1 MKKIK
6 QIAIHFLVGLN
17 ILFLLFGCEI
27 QEDFKYKYAD
37 DNSVLNMSALEFI
50 RQNDSLSLL
59 SQAIE
64 IAEFEDLYRKDSEF
78 TFIVPNNQAFRAYLK
93 ENSYSSISDIP
104 LPILRNILRYHIVQ
118 ETVNFN
124 DLDLSPS
131 NKPIAYMTENG
142 QTLFLSHTS
151 TYVGLVNEGTD
162 KQWQIKTSNLVPTNG
177 VIHVVSS
184 IVFYSASTGDVDGV
198 NPDLIQDT
206 IFTKHDAYINGG
218 VESSNNYGSDPLL
231 KIKNV
236 TDNGDYDRKAFL
248 MFDFDELEKE
258 GVVTDLELQLAV
270 SFTHAKGVDL
280 DIYETPST
288 SWTESSLNFDNAVFP
303 VNSRIS
309 SIKTTE
315 VSTFKFDLTDY
326 YKKKAPSGLRS
337 FMLDGEAGSDET
349 DEIASK
355 EHPSLPPPMLIA
367 TLASGDSELSLETLE
382 DITVDQGGIFVLSHE
397 NIKVSGAAANDIIY
411 TIEEVPKF
419 GWLVKGAEV
428 LKKGHKFSQL
438 DLDLKNIIFIHGG
451 NTSGMDV
458 LLLTAR
464 DRAGAVL
471 EDIELSI
478 KVN

>member
-1 MKKIK
+1 MKRTCSGQFMKMPYFETQILSKMSFINKTSLSFIFYSYTMKKIK

-206 IFTKHDAYINGG
+206 IFTKHDAYI
-218 VESSNNYGSDPLL
+218 
-231 KIKNV
+231 
-236 TDNGDYDRKAFL
+236 
-248 MFDFDELEKE
+248 
-258 GVVTDLELQLAV
+258 
-270 SFTHAKGVDL
+270 
-280 DIYETPST
+280 
-288 SWTESSLNFDNAVFP
+288 
-303 VNSRIS
+303 
-309 SIKTTE
+309 
-315 VSTFKFDLTDY
+315 
-326 YKKKAPSGLRS
+326 
-337 FMLDGEAGSDET
+337 
-349 DEIASK
+349 
-355 EHPSLPPPMLIA
+355 
-367 TLASGDSELSLETLE
+367 
-382 DITVDQGGIFVLSHE
+382 
-397 NIKVSGAAANDIIY
+397 
-411 TIEEVPKF
+411 
-419 GWLVKGAEV
+419 
-428 LKKGHKFSQL
+428 
-438 DLDLKNIIFIHGG
+438 
-451 NTSGMDV
+451 
-458 LLLTAR
+458 
-464 DRAGAVL
+464 
-471 EDIELSI
+471 
-478 KVN
+478 